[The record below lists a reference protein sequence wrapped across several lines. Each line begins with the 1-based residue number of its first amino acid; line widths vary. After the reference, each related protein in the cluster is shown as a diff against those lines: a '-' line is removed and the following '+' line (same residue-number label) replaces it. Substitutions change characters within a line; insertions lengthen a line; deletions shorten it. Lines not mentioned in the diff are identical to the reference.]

1 MESNYKTKNIVLVVL
16 GVSVILIFIIV
27 FAFIMFFKDQK
38 NNVNEVVKNSVVTM
52 NYKTATNQFTLLNL
66 SPLSN
71 EVGKDLRAE
80 GSYFDFSVSSEMDKD
95 TSVDYEIAL
104 IKDERSTIP
113 DSDVVVYLEKQT
125 SGSYAKVEE
134 PSFFTPIKKKT
145 SLGSPSKS
153 MVLDRVSLSS
163 EKIDNYR
170 LRLWVREGA
179 IIDPNATYSVKVSV
193 YGKAK

>member
-16 GVSVILIFIIV
+16 GVSVILIFIVV

-134 PSFFTPIKKKT
+134 PSFFNPIKKKT

>member
-16 GVSVILIFIIV
+16 GVSVILIFIVV